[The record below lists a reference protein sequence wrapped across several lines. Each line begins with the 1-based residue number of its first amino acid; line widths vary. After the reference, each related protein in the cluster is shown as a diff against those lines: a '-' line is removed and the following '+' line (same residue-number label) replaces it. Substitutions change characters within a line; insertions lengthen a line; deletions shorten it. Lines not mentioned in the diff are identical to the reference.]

1 MMNTMKKK
9 RLTYVY
15 FFSDWAAS
23 ILAWLLFY
31 FFRKAH
37 EDLYIN
43 YWERISYSIGT
54 TSFWLGITFIPI
66 GWLLLYA
73 ITGAYEK
80 VYLKSRLKELE
91 QTFFITLLGVVIIF
105 FVAILDDEV
114 ATYKSYYQSFIAL
127 FSFQFGLVY
136 IARLTITSIM
146 IRRIRAKKVGY
157 NTLIVG
163 SNGNACAIYNE
174 IENQVK
180 PSGQRFIGFVNV
192 FDKEHYKLEQYLPRL
207 GTYHDI
213 ERIVKENGVEEVI
226 IAIER
231 SETETMDVIMNVMN
245 SPDATVKIIPEMQD
259 LVFGSIKQSAIWHAP
274 LVQVTPELMPVWQR
288 VVKRIFDIVASA
300 FALIVLSPVFLI
312 CSVVVKATSKGPV
325 FYSQERIGKN
335 GKPFMMAKFR
345 SMRVDAEACGTP
357 QLSSDDDPR
366 ITPFGR
372 FMRKV
377 RLDEIPQFWTVLKG
391 DMSLVGY
398 RPERQ
403 YFIDQIM
410 EKAPYY
416 RLLLKVKPGIT
427 SWGEV
432 KYGYAE
438 NVEEM
443 VERLKYDILYIENVS
458 LTLDLK
464 ILIYTVLI
472 VIQGRGK

>member
-1 MMNTMKKK
+1 MNKKK
-9 RLTYVY
+9 LTSLY
-15 FFSDWAAS
+15 FFADWIAS
-23 ILAWLLFY
+23 ILAWTLFY

-43 YWERISYSIGT
+43 YWDRITYSLST
-54 TSFWLGITFIPI
+54 PSFWLGVIFIPI
-66 GWLLLYA
+66 CWLILHA
-73 ITGAYEK
+73 VTGAYEK
-80 VYLKSRLKELE
+80 VYQKSRLKELG
-91 QTFFITLLGVVIIF
+91 QTFFITLLGVVVLF
-105 FVAILDDEV
+105 FVVILDDEV
-114 ATYKSYYQSFIAL
+114 ASYKSYYQSFIAL
-127 FSFQFGLVY
+127 FVFQFVMTY
-136 IARLTITSIM
+136 IPRVIITTSVIS
-146 IRRIRAKKVGY
+146 RIRSKKIGF

-163 SNGNACAIYNE
+163 SNDNACAIYKE
-174 IENQVK
+174 IEDEVK
-180 PSGQRFIGFVNV
+180 PSGRRVIGFLNV
-192 FDKEHYKLEQYLPRL
+192 YDKKVYKLGEFLPRL
-207 GTYHDI
+207 GSYREI
-213 ERIVKENGVEEVI
+213 EKIVRDNNVEEVI

-231 SETETMDVIMNVMN
+231 SEVETMKVLLSVVDMKDVN
-245 SPDATVKIIPEMQD
+245 VKIIPAMQD
-259 LVFGSIKQSAIWHAP
+259 LVFGTVKQSAIWQAP

-288 VVKRIFDIVASA
+288 VVKRMFDIVASV
-300 FALIVLSPVFLI
+300 FALVILSPVFLACAI
-312 CSVVVKATSKGPV
+312 IVKATSKGPV
-325 FYSQERIGKN
+325 FYVQERIGKG
-335 GKPFMMAKFR
+335 GKPFNMAKFR
-345 SMRVDAEACGTP
+345 SMRVDAEASGTP
-357 QLSSDDDPR
+357 MLSSDDDPR

-403 YFIDQIM
+403 FFIEKIM
-410 EKAPYY
+410 ETAPYY

-443 VERLKYDILYIENVS
+443 IERLKYDVLYIENVN
-458 LTLDLK
+458 LALDIK